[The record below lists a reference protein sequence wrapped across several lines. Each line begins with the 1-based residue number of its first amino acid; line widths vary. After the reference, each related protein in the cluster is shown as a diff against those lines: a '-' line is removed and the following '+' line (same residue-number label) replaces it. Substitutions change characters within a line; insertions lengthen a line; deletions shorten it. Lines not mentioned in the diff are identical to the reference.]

1 MLDDDPYE
9 LFEMGA
15 PTAAQ
20 SHSKSEEW
28 ESFATHFTSEFEAL
42 KGEVEMLR
50 TEVRQLKRTVREA
63 KVTLLTATYY
73 NLKKTQT
80 IILNLKSY
88 LTVAFFIMINHIYW
102 YINLQQTKKEVLI
115 LPITDLLYL
124 VS

>member
-1 MLDDDPYE
+1 MNTNTNHIRPSYDTPLSSFISPPNQEPQKKGEYVSLLDDDPYE

-63 KVTLLTATYY
+63 KVTSLTDTYY
-73 NLKKTQT
+73 NLKKKHKQ
-80 IILNLKSY
+80 
-88 LTVAFFIMINHIYW
+88 
-102 YINLQQTKKEVLI
+102 
-115 LPITDLLYL
+115 
-124 VS
+124 